1 MGLVIRRSLINKF
14 TNLTNNI
21 VGLGIKLEL
30 MKHASR
36 KKTKLG
42 LSAKLISYD
51 VFRHQSR
58 FSGHGLIVPKYPTL
72 PRKNI
77 QNFPT
82 S

>member
-36 KKTKLG
+36 EKL
-42 LSAKLISYD
+42 S
-51 VFRHQSR
+51 
-58 FSGHGLIVPKYPTL
+58 SGCQL
-72 PRKNI
+72 N
-77 QNFPT
+77 
-82 S
+82 